1 MFIKEKNPS
10 AASFNPASA
19 TLISAGTTLVG
30 NVQSET
36 DLRIDGTVQG
46 NIVCTSKVIVGPN
59 GCVEGDIEGAQA
71 DITGRVIGNMAVK
84 DLLQLREKC
93 QVQGNI
99 AAGKLQIDPTALFN
113 GQCQMGTEAEIVQM
127 GPSNEQQAK
136 AN

>member
-1 MFIKEKNPS
+1 MFIKEKSPS

>member
-1 MFIKEKNPS
+1 MFNKEKNQS
-10 AASFNPASA
+10 TASFNPASA

-46 NIVCTSKVIVGPN
+46 NIACTSKIIVGPN
-59 GCVEGDIEGAQA
+59 GCVEGDIEGVQA
-71 DITGRVIGNMAVK
+71 DITGRVIGNIAVT

-93 QVQGNI
+93 HVQGNI
-99 AAGKLQIDPTALFN
+99 AAGKLQVDPTALFN
-113 GQCQMGTEAEIVQM
+113 GQCQMGTHAEIVQM
-127 GPSNEQQAK
+127 NPTDEQQAE